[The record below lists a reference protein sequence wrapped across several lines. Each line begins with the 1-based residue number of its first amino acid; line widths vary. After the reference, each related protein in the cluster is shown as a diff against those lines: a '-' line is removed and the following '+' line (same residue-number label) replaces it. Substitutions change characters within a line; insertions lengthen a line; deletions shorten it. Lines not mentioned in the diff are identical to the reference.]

1 MVRNY
6 VRKTPKRSE
15 EEVKNEIE
23 EDRDGASVRS
33 ASKQF
38 KIPFEILRA
47 RVMN

>member
-15 EEVKNEIE
+15 EDVKNAIAAV
-23 EDRDGASVRS
+23 RDGASVRS

-38 KIPFEILRA
+38 KIPFETLRA
-47 RVMN
+47 R